1 MACSTDSFPKESMRL
16 ASLDKVLV
24 KCINHA
30 IETSRGKMADKVLRR
45 TIDEYMISFIGLY
58 TANTLEGEIGIEIED
73 VEIYMDSGYAFL
85 TLYSDKQG
93 KCLRY
98 KIAMYGETMD
108 TITNYYLCNG
118 FVLVSKQSDYYSNRL
133 ASTDGVDILC
143 SKIENWVIYD
153 DTIYMLH
160 DDGELESID
169 DDHMPFLPIDEIDEL
184 MKYEEDA
191 VGEEEQ

>member
-1 MACSTDSFPKESMRL
+1 MNRIDKSVKCLILCTICGLLMACSTDSFPKESMRL

-118 FVLVSKQSDYYSNRL
+118 FVLVKIGR
-133 ASTDGVDILC
+133 ASCRERV
-143 SKIENWVIYD
+143 
-153 DTIYMLH
+153 
-160 DDGELESID
+160 
-169 DDHMPFLPIDEIDEL
+169 
-184 MKYEEDA
+184 
-191 VGEEEQ
+191 